1 MQGEECKG
9 LSIVRQSLF
18 LCHGQPV
25 LSENVYLYS
34 AGIPLMDKSIVSV
47 YQRTTYHLLY
57 IDAEKAETRP
67 LEANMPLLIKD
78 I

>member
-1 MQGEECKG
+1 M
-9 LSIVRQSLF
+9 
-18 LCHGQPV
+18 
-25 LSENVYLYS
+25 Y
-34 AGIPLMDKSIVSV
+34 KSIVSV